1 MKKSYICGLKNTI
14 RMVKIETKLPDEKKP
29 RKSGKKKNN
38 KSTKRTVWLVL
49 IILLIFAAAF
59 GYWAF
64 RTVMSPNVKTADS
77 NDVELFIPTGSDYE
91 QVKALLADTHCI
103 VSEKSFNWVAQK
115 KELPANI
122 HPGHYVLKDGMNN
135 NQLVNMLRGGL
146 QTPVK
151 VTFNNIRDV
160 DQLAGR
166 IAKQIEADS
175 ASIAQRLHNQDYIGQ
190 LGFNSRTIPAMFLPD
205 TYEFYWNTD
214 DEGFVNRM
222 FQEYNKFW
230 TEERK
235 QQAQAKG
242 LTPIQVSTLASI
254 VNKETNMSDEMPR
267 VAGVYLNRLKNNWLL
282 QADPT
287 LIFAWNDYTIRRV
300 LDRHKEIESP
310 YNTYKYAGLPPG
322 PICIPS
328 VTAVK
333 AVLNAEDHHYF
344 FFCAKE
350 DFSGYHN
357 FAKTLSEH
365 NRNAARYQQALNQ
378 RGIK

>member
-1 MKKSYICGLKNTI
+1 MI
-14 RMVKIETKLPDEKKP
+14 KIQTTLPKEK
-29 RKSGKKKNN
+29 RNGKKKNG
-38 KSTKRTVWLVL
+38 KRTKFTILLVL
-49 IILLIFAAAF
+49 GILLVFTLAF
-59 GYWAF
+59 GYWLYK
-64 RTVMSPNVKTADS
+64 TVMSPNVQTTGGKE
-77 NDVELFIPTGSDYE
+77 VVLYIPTGSDFG
-91 QVKALLADTHCI
+91 QVKSILSEASFLI
-103 VSEKSFNWVAQK
+103 NEKSFNWVAQK
-115 KELPANI
+115 KDYPENI
-122 HPGHYVLKDGMNN
+122 HPGRYVVKDGMSN

-146 QTPVK
+146 QSPVK

-160 DQLAGR
+160 DMLAGR
-166 IAKQIEADS
+166 IATQIEADS
-175 ASIAQRLHNQDYIGQ
+175 ASISNLLHNQDYINQ
-190 LGFNSRTIPAMFLPD
+190 LGFNSQTIPALFLPD

-214 DEGFVNRM
+214 AEGFVARM

-267 VAGVYLNRLKNNWLL
+267 VAGVYINRLKNNWLL

-287 LIFAWNDYTIRRV
+287 LIFAWDDFSIRRV

-310 YNTYKYAGLPPG
+310 YNTYKYIGLPPG

-328 VTAVK
+328 IAAIK
-333 AVLNAEDHHYF
+333 AVLNAEEHNYF
-344 FFCAKE
+344 YFCAKE

-357 FAKTLSEH
+357 FAKTLAEH
-365 NRNAARYQQALNQ
+365 NRNAVRYQQALNQ
-378 RGIK
+378 KGIK

>member
-1 MKKSYICGLKNTI
+1 
-14 RMVKIETKLPDEKKP
+14 MVKIETTLPKERKVSKKKKP
-29 RKSGKKKNN
+29 
-38 KSTKRTVWLVL
+38 KRARFTVLLVL
-49 IILLIFAAAF
+49 GILLVFALAF
-59 GYWAF
+59 GFWAYK
-64 RTVMSPNVKTADS
+64 TIMSPNVQTAGGKDT
-77 NDVELFIPTGSDYE
+77 VLFIPTGSDYE
-91 QVKALLADTHCI
+91 QVKNALDEARFL
-103 VSEKSFNWVAQK
+103 VNPKSFYWVAQK
-115 KELPANI
+115 KDYPTHI
-122 HPGHYVLKDGMNN
+122 HPGRYVVKDGMSN

-146 QTPVK
+146 QSPVM

-160 DQLAGR
+160 DMLAGR
-166 IAKQIEADS
+166 IASQIEADS
-175 ASIAQRLHNQDYIGQ
+175 LSISNLLHNQQYINQ
-190 LGFNSRTIPAMFLPD
+190 LGFNERTIPALFLPD

-214 DEGFVNRM
+214 AEGFVNRM

-230 TEERK
+230 TVERK
-235 QQAQAKG
+235 QQAQNKG
-242 LTPIQVSTLASI
+242 LSPIQVSTLASI

-287 LIFAWNDYTIRRV
+287 LIFAWNDYTIKRV

-310 YNTYKYAGLPPG
+310 YNTYKHPGLPPG

-357 FAKTLSEH
+357 FAKTLAEH
-365 NRNAARYQQALNQ
+365 NRNAAKYQQALNQ
-378 RGIK
+378 RGIR

>member
-1 MKKSYICGLKNTI
+1 
-14 RMVKIETKLPDEKKP
+14 MVKIETKLPDEKKS
-29 RKSGKKKNN
+29 RKSGKKKAS
-38 KSTKRTVWLVL
+38 KSTKRTVILVL
-49 IILLIFAAAF
+49 FILLIFAAAF
-59 GYWAF
+59 GYWGY
-64 RTVMSPNVKTADS
+64 RTVMSPNVQTADG
-77 NDVELFIPTGSDYE
+77 NPVDLYIPTGSDYE
-91 QVKALLADTHCI
+91 QVKTLLANTSCL
-103 VSEKSFNWVAQK
+103 VNEKSFNWVAKK
-115 KELPANI
+115 KELLNNI
-122 HPGHYVLKDGMNN
+122 HPGHYVLKNGMNN

-175 ASIAQRLHNQDYIGQ
+175 TSISQRLHNQDYIGQ
-190 LGFNSRTIPAMFLPD
+190 LGFNSRTIPALFLPD

-214 DEGFVNRM
+214 AEGFVNRM

-230 TEERK
+230 NEERK

-287 LIFAWNDYTIRRV
+287 LIFAWNDYTIKRV

-328 VTAVK
+328 ITAVK
-333 AVLNAEDHHYF
+333 SVLNAEDHHYF

-357 FAKTLSEH
+357 FAKTLTEH
-365 NRNAARYQQALNQ
+365 NHNAAKYQQALNQ

>member
-1 MKKSYICGLKNTI
+1 
-14 RMVKIETKLPDEKKP
+14 MVKIETKLPKEKKT
-29 RKSGKKKNN
+29 KTKGKN
-38 KSTKRTVWLVL
+38 KLVVWLVL
-49 IILLIFAAAF
+49 AILFIFALTF
-59 GYWAF
+59 GYWVF
-64 RTVMSPNVKTADS
+64 HTVMSPNVATLDGKE
-77 NDVELFIPTGSDYE
+77 VVVYIPTGSTFDDV
-91 QVKALLADTHCI
+91 QSIL
-103 VSEKSFNWVAQK
+103 SEAKILVNLKSFSWVAK
-115 KELPANI
+115 KKDYPDNI
-122 HPGHYVLKDGMNN
+122 HPGRYVIGNGINN
-135 NQLVNMLRGGL
+135 NRLVNILRGGL
-146 QTPVK
+146 QSPIN
-151 VTFNNIRDV
+151 VTFNNLRDI

-175 ASIAQRLHNQDYIGQ
+175 SSIADLLHNEEYIGQ
-190 LGFNSRTIPAMFLPD
+190 LGFNSRTIPALFLPD

-214 DEGFVNRM
+214 AEGFVFRM

-230 TEERK
+230 TDERR
-235 QQAQAKG
+235 QQASEKD

-287 LIFAWNDYTIRRV
+287 LVFAWNDYSIRRV
-300 LDRHKEIESP
+300 LEYHKQIESP

-328 VTAVK
+328 IAAVK

-344 FFCAKE
+344 YFCAKE

-357 FAKTLSEH
+357 FAKTLAEH
-365 NRNAARYQQALNQ
+365 NRNAAKYQQALNQ
-378 RGIK
+378 RGIMK

>member
-1 MKKSYICGLKNTI
+1 
-14 RMVKIETKLPDEKKP
+14 MVKIETKLPDEKKS
-29 RKSGKKKNN
+29 RKSGKKKAS
-38 KSTKRTVWLVL
+38 KSTKRTVILVL
-49 IILLIFAAAF
+49 FILLIFTIAF
-59 GYWAF
+59 GYWLYK
-64 RTVMSPNVKTADS
+64 TVMSPNVRTADG
-77 NDVELFIPTGSDYE
+77 NEVELFIPTGSDYD
-91 QVKALLADTHCI
+91 QVKQLLAEAGCI
-103 VSEKSFNWVAQK
+103 VNEKSFNWVAKK
-115 KELPANI
+115 KELPNNI
-122 HPGHYVLKDGMNN
+122 HPGHYVLKNGMNN

-175 ASIAQRLHNQDYIGQ
+175 TSISQRLHNQDYIGQ
-190 LGFNSRTIPAMFLPD
+190 LGFNSRTIPALFLPD

-214 DEGFVNRM
+214 AEGFVNRM

-230 TEERK
+230 NEERK

-287 LIFAWNDYTIRRV
+287 LIFAWNDYTIKRV

-322 PICIPS
+322 PIENPGIDAIDS
-328 VTAVK
+328 VVHAPET
-333 AVLNAEDHHYF
+333 NYF
-344 FFCAKE
+344 FFMADVCGDGTVYFAETENEHYANVAK
-350 DFSGYHN
+350 YL
-357 FAKTLSEH
+357 TC
-365 NRNAARYQQALNQ
+365 Y
-378 RGIK
+378 

>member
-1 MKKSYICGLKNTI
+1 
-14 RMVKIETKLPDEKKP
+14 VKH
-29 RKSGKKKNN
+29 
-38 KSTKRTVWLVL
+38 
-49 IILLIFAAAF
+49 
-59 GYWAF
+59 
-64 RTVMSPNVKTADS
+64 
-77 NDVELFIPTGSDYE
+77 
-91 QVKALLADTHCI
+91 LLAEAGCI
-103 VSEKSFNWVAQK
+103 VNEKSFNWVAQK
-115 KELPANI
+115 KDLPANI
-122 HPGHYVLKDGMNN
+122 HPGHYVLKNGMNN

-175 ASIAQRLHNQDYIGQ
+175 TSISQRLHNQDYIGQ
-190 LGFNSRTIPAMFLPD
+190 LGFNSRTIPALFLPD

-214 DEGFVNRM
+214 AEGFVNRM

-230 TEERK
+230 NEERK

-287 LIFAWNDYTIRRV
+287 LIFAWNDYTIKRV

-328 VTAVK
+328 ITAVK
-333 AVLNAEDHHYF
+333 SVLNAEDHHYF

-365 NRNAARYQQALNQ
+365 NHNAARYQQALNQ